1 MRIFDGKQYRDATDE
16 EIAEMQ
22 KQQERLTE
30 PEPTQEERIKELE
43 AQNKMLIECLM
54 EMSETVYA

>member
-22 KQQERLTE
+22 KQQEQLTE